1 MNKVLLTGRLTA
13 APEIKVTNSGVEVM
27 SFGLAV
33 DRGVKD
39 KATGNRITDF
49 INCVAWRKT
58 ATFINAYFKKGDGI
72 EIEGSIETR
81 KYVDKNGDN
90 RIAFEI
96 NVEKAG
102 FTQGKARDTE
112 PSFSAPTVPSAPSDD
127 SQNFESDDDLP
138 F

>member
-27 SFGLAV
+27 SFSLAV

-72 EIEGSIETR
+72 EVEGSIETR

-102 FTQGKARDTE
+102 FTQGKAIDTE

>member
-1 MNKVLLTGRLTA
+1 M
-13 APEIKVTNSGVEVM
+13 PEIKVTNSGVEVM
-27 SFGLAV
+27 SFSLAV

-72 EIEGSIETR
+72 EVEGSIETR

-102 FTQGKARDTE
+102 FTQGKARDNE

>member
-27 SFGLAV
+27 SFSLAV

>member
-1 MNKVLLTGRLTA
+1 MNKVQLVGRLTRD
-13 APEIKVTNSGVEVM
+13 PELRTTANGVSVC
-27 SFGLAV
+27 SFTVAV
-33 DRGVKD
+33 
-39 KATGNRITDF
+39 NRRFKNPQGEYEADF

-58 ATFINAYFKKGDGI
+58 ATFITAYFKKGDGI

-81 KYVDKNGDN
+81 KYIDKNGEN
-90 RIAFEI
+90 RTAFEI

>member
-13 APEIKVTNSGVEVM
+13 NPEIKVTNSGVEVM
-27 SFGLAV
+27 SFSLAV
-33 DRGVKD
+33 DRGIKD

-58 ATFINAYFKKGDGI
+58 ATFITAYFKKGDGI

-81 KYVDKNGDN
+81 KYIDKNGEN
-90 RIAFEI
+90 RTAFEI

-102 FTQGKARDTE
+102 FTQGKANTDS
-112 PSFSAPTVPSAPSDD
+112 SFSVPTVPSAASND
-127 SQNFESDDDLP
+127 SQNFESDEDLP

>member
-13 APEIKVTNSGVEVM
+13 NPEIKVTNSGVEVM
-27 SFGLAV
+27 TFSVAV
-33 DRGVKD
+33 DRGIKD
-39 KATGNRITDF
+39 KTTGQRITDF

-58 ATFINAYFKKGDGI
+58 ATFITAYFKKGDGI

-81 KYVDKNGDN
+81 KYIDKNGEN
-90 RIAFEI
+90 RTAFEI

-102 FTQGKARDTE
+102 FTQGKANTDS
-112 PSFSAPTVPSAPSDD
+112 SFSVPTVPSAANED
-127 SQNFESDDDLP
+127 SQSFESDEDLP